1 MAPET
6 PLPQPAQEIRWNSSQ
21 QRASGPRG
29 GRFLLFAVRLIFV
42 VMLVV
47 VVTVTVASSRS
58 IEEFG
63 PPFVVG
69 LIVASVGVGIVV
81 LLLDVLTPNKKLTS
95 VVGVYLGISLGLVA
109 AVAFGSLIDI
119 VARAWDIAQGP
130 AQVYLSLTKIIIG
143 IVLCYLATSIVLTTK
158 DDFRMVI
165 PYVQFD
171 RKPDQ
176 YAPVLLDSSALIDG
190 RLEALASA
198 GLVDAHLVVPGFILD
213 ELQALC
219 DSEDRHKRARGRR
232 GLDAV
237 SRMQSNPRL
246 DLRVQDL
253 SLDGRGADRMLVECA
268 ARDHLRI
275 ATCDAGLQRVAQ
287 ISGVQVINLHEV
299 SAALRPPIQAGEPIT
314 VTLTRAGEQLGQGVG
329 HLPDGTMVVVD
340 GGANCIGSEAA
351 CTITNV
357 LQTQTGRIIFS
368 RIDPPP
374 AGSAASMGAAAT
386 AQEIDAPHP
395 PDGPRGGDASLRGGP
410 ARSSSA
416 SSRNP
421 RRA

>member
-1 MAPET
+1 VTVET
-6 PLPQPAQEIRWNSSQ
+6 PLPPSPSEIRWNPSPLDGS
-21 QRASGPRG
+21 RPRG

-42 VMLVV
+42 VLLVV
-47 VVTVTVASSRS
+47 VVTVTVASSRT

-95 VVGVYLGISLGLVA
+95 VVGVYLGICLGLVA

-158 DDFRMVI
+158 DDFRLVI

-171 RKPDQ
+171 RKPDRF
-176 YAPVLLDSSALIDG
+176 APVLLDSSSLIDG
-190 RLEALASA
+190 RIEALASA
-198 GLVDAHLVVPGFILD
+198 GLVDAHLVVPRFILD

-219 DSEDRHKRARGRR
+219 DSDDRHKRARGRR

-237 SRMQSNPRL
+237 ARMQSNPRM
-246 DLRVQDL
+246 DLRVQDVP
-253 SLDGRGADRMLVECA
+253 LDGRGADRMLVECA
-268 ARDHLRI
+268 SRDHLRI

-299 SAALRPPIQAGEPIT
+299 SAALRPPMQQGEPLSVAI
-314 VTLTRAGEQLGQGVG
+314 TRAGEQAGQGIG
-329 HLPDGTMVVVD
+329 HLADGTMVVVD
-340 GGANCIGSEAA
+340 GAAALIGGESS

-357 LQTQTGRIIFS
+357 LQTQTGRIIFA
-368 RIDPPP
+368 RNDPPQP
-374 AGSAASMGAAAT
+374 GSAASMAAAAT
-386 AQEIDAPHP
+386 AQPSESS
-395 PDGPRGGDASLRGGP
+395 RGSDPA
-410 ARSSSA
+410 ARSGAPRASSA
-416 SSRNP
+416 PSRNP

>member
-1 MAPET
+1 VAPE
-6 PLPQPAQEIRWNSSQ
+6 PQLPQSPQEIRWTPTQLDLS
-21 QRASGPRG
+21 RPRG
-29 GRFLLFAVRLIFV
+29 GRFLLLAVRLIFV
-42 VMLVV
+42 VLLVV
-47 VVTVTVASSRS
+47 VVTVTIASSRS
-58 IEEFG
+58 VEEFG

-69 LIVASVGVGIVV
+69 LIVASVGVGVVV

-109 AVAFGSLIDI
+109 AVALGSLIDI

-165 PYVQFD
+165 PYIQFD

-176 YAPVLLDSSALIDG
+176 FAPVLLDSSSLIDG

-198 GLVDAHLVVPGFILD
+198 GLVDAHLVVPRFILD

-219 DSEDRHKRARGRR
+219 DSEDRQKRARGRR
-232 GLDAV
+232 GLDAI
-237 SRMQSNPRL
+237 SRMQSNPRM
-246 DLRVQDL
+246 DLRIQEVP
-253 SLDGRGADRMLVECA
+253 LDGRGADRMLVECA

-299 SAALRPPIQAGEPIT
+299 SAALRPPIQQGEPIT
-314 VTLTRAGEQLGQGVG
+314 VTVTRTGEQPGQGIG
-329 HLPDGTMVVVD
+329 HLADGTMVVVD
-340 GGANCIGSEAA
+340 GGSDCIGVEAS

-368 RIDPPP
+368 RLDPPQS
-374 AGSAASMGAAAT
+374 GTTASMSAAAT
-386 AQEIDAPHP
+386 SQAPDA
-395 PDGPRGGDASLRGGP
+395 PRGGDTSLRGGP
-410 ARSSSA
+410 VRPSSA

>member
-1 MAPET
+1 VTNET
-6 PLPQPAQEIRWNSSQ
+6 PLSQSPQEIRWNPTHEDAA
-21 QRASGPRG
+21 RPRG

-42 VMLVV
+42 VLLVV

-58 IEEFG
+58 VEEFG

-69 LIVASVGVGIVV
+69 LILAAVGVGMVV

-95 VVGVYLGISLGLVA
+95 VVGVYLGICLGLVA

-119 VARAWDIAQGP
+119 VAHAWDIAQGP

-143 IVLCYLATSIVLTTK
+143 IVLCYLATSFVLTTR
-158 DDFRMVI
+158 DDFRLVI

-190 RLEALASA
+190 RIEALAAA
-198 GLVDAHLVVPGFILD
+198 GLVDAHLVVPRFILD

-219 DSEDRHKRARGRR
+219 DSDDRHKRARGRR
-232 GLDAV
+232 GLEAV
-237 SRMQSNPRL
+237 ERMQSNPRI
-246 DLRVQDL
+246 DLRVQDVAL
-253 SLDGRGADRMLVECA
+253 GGRGADRMLVECA
-268 ARDHLRI
+268 TRDHFRI

-287 ISGVQVINLHEV
+287 ISGLQVINLHEV
-299 SAALRPPIQAGEPIT
+299 SAALRPPIQQGEPIT
-314 VTLTRAGEQLGQGVG
+314 ITVTRAGEQPGQGIG

-340 GGANCIGSEAA
+340 GGAGSIGSEAA

-368 RIDPPP
+368 RIDPPQP
-374 AGSAASMGAAAT
+374 GSTESMGAAAT
-386 AQEIDAPHP
+386 AQDSDPTRRGDAPT
-395 PDGPRGGDASLRGGP
+395 RSGP
-410 ARSSSA
+410 ARSSA
-416 SSRNP
+416 STPYRNP

>member
-1 MAPET
+1 MTADP
-6 PLPQPAQEIRWNSSQ
+6 PLPQSPQEIRWNPA
-21 QRASGPRG
+21 RADGFRPRG

-42 VMLVV
+42 VLLVV
-47 VVTVTVASSRS
+47 VVTVTVASSRT

-95 VVGVYLGISLGLVA
+95 VVGVYLGICLGLIA

-130 AQVYLSLTKIIIG
+130 TQVYLSLTKIIIG

-176 YAPVLLDSSALIDG
+176 YAPVLLDSSSLIDG

-198 GLVDAHLVVPGFILD
+198 GLVDAHLVVPQFILD

-237 SRMQSNPRL
+237 SRMQSNPRM
-246 DLRVQDL
+246 DLRVQEMP
-253 SLDGRGADRMLVECA
+253 LDGRGADRMLVECA
-268 ARDHLRI
+268 VRDHLRI

-299 SAALRPPIQAGEPIT
+299 SAVLRPPLQQGEPIT
-314 VTLTRAGEQLGQGVG
+314 VSVTRAGEQPGQGVG

-340 GGANCIGSEAA
+340 GGAACIGSEAA

-368 RIDPPP
+368 RIDPPQS
-374 AGSAASMGAAAT
+374 GSTASMGVAAT
-386 AQEIDAPHP
+386 AQEIDAS
-395 PDGPRGGDASLRGGP
+395 RVGDAPLRGGP
-410 ARSSSA
+410 VRTSSA